1 MDFINIYDLH
11 FYGYH
16 GLFAEEKQNG
26 QNFYLSLRLGCDTA
40 PAADSGDLSLSVD
53 YGAVCH
59 RVTEF
64 LTKNR
69 YDLIETAAE
78 ETARYLLHTYPIIRE
93 VTLELKKPEAP
104 IGLPLKTASVTITR
118 KRHTAYIGLGSN
130 LGDREA
136 YLNTALDRLRSHPEI
151 EVENVSDFIV
161 TAPVG
166 PQDQPDFLN
175 CCAKLT
181 TLLSAPQLLSFLQ
194 ELELE
199 AKRERIIHWG
209 PRTLDLDILL
219 FDDEVTVNEHLILPH
234 PQMHLRHFVLEPLNQ
249 IAPYAIHPLYRKRVM
264 DLYTELLERK
274 DS

>member
-234 PQMHLRHFVLEPLNQ
+234 PQMHLRHFVLVPLNQ